1 MKQKKDSATKN
12 QKYLAIFLAATMFLS
27 VFVVLVSNNS
37 KTDEEKY
44 TPVPG
49 EGTEEAQ
56 IIAFN
61 QVPGKQVQH
70 EFNSLADGLEMS
82 PGEPVNAL
90 YVDLQKTEGT
100 PFEMALGD
108 MEMINNFYGAEVTKR
123 YSANYADGKG
133 FELHQIPEQQIIM
146 PWGAVDYSGYQLL
159 ARTNN
164 TYDIWNVVG
173 SPVILGSRQNVES
186 VIDVMEEN
194 ASSAHEYDQLLN
206 LASPEDSIYQE
217 VFTNTGFEEVPFA
230 QYYKDLRKLD
240 DGSYSQTTIF
250 QDPEPELTE
259 KITTMQ
265 ANCSERNVSYEVT
278 SEGNITKLIITADF
292 VSLNNETSLLLA

>member
-1 MKQKKDSATKN
+1 MKKKKDSATKN

-27 VFVVLVSNNS
+27 VFVVLVNTNS
-37 KTDEEKY
+37 KTDEEKN

-56 IIAFN
+56 IIAFY

-82 PGEPVNAL
+82 PGGPVNAL

-173 SPVILGSRQNVES
+173 NPVILGSRQNVES
-186 VIDVMEEN
+186 VIDVIEGN
-194 ASSAHEYDQLLN
+194 ATSAHEYDQLLSQ
-206 LASPEDSIYQE
+206 ASPEDSIYQE

-250 QDPEPELTE
+250 QNPEPELTE
-259 KITTMQ
+259 KIATMQ

-292 VSLNNETSLLLA
+292 MSLNNETSLLLA

>member
-1 MKQKKDSATKN
+1 MKKKKDSATRN
-12 QKYLAIFLAATMFLS
+12 QRYMAIFLAATMFLS
-27 VFVVLVSNNS
+27 IFMIYFTASS
-37 KTDEEKY
+37 GSDDDI
-44 TPVPG
+44 PVPG
-49 EGTEEAQ
+49 NGTEEPP

-82 PGEPVNAL
+82 PGGTVNAL
-90 YVDLQKTEGT
+90 YVDLQKTKGT

-108 MEMINNFYGAEVTKR
+108 VEMMNSFYGAEITKR
-123 YSANYADGKG
+123 YSANYADGEG
-133 FELHQIPEQQIIM
+133 FELHQIPEQEIIM

-173 SPVILGSRQNVES
+173 SPVILGPRQSVEN
-186 VIDVMEEN
+186 VIDVLEGN
-194 ASSAHEYDQLLN
+194 ATSAHEYDQLLN
-206 LASPEDSIYQE
+206 LASPEGSIYQE

-240 DGSYSQTTIF
+240 DGSYSQTNLF
-250 QDPEPELTE
+250 LNPEPEFTE
-259 KITTMQ
+259 KIATMQ

-278 SEGNITKLIITADF
+278 SEGDITKLIISADF
-292 VSLNNETSLLLA
+292 MNLNNETSLLLA

>member
-1 MKQKKDSATKN
+1 MKKKKDSATKN

-27 VFVVLVSNNS
+27 VFVVLVNTNS
-37 KTDEEKY
+37 KTDEEKN

-56 IIAFN
+56 IIAFY

-82 PGEPVNAL
+82 PGGPVNAL